1 MRFKYDQ
8 ETKDRAVRM
17 FEERR
22 KDAPGESRVAREV
35 DPLLWTQGMLARACC
50 LSSFG
55 VR

>member
-22 KDAPGESRVAREV
+22 KDVPEEPWVQS
-35 DPLLWTQGMLARACC
+35 
-50 LSSFG
+50 
-55 VR
+55 